1 MAGMNQFREPLLPK
15 VTRGRSPRSRSGLLA
30 SPHSQFSSG
39 SSASSP
45 VMVAQHLSSPILQH
59 AEQTPECSKAG
70 RKVSLNLPREHAH
83 TDDFGMPELR
93 LPEAATPRIV
103 PRTKSEPGDVS
114 RRDLSLSRSLNTAQ
128 WREAT
133 PLERRRKSR
142 KQKVAALY
150 APPGIGSLASL
161 SFPHWA
167 QCLHCGDVL
176 GEAEA
181 RSGTGLCAE
190 CYGESK
196 KECSICQRTLPLQQ
210 LQFDSGL
217 CKECYNECEKQCG
230 VCRRDLA
237 SGQRWGTGMCDRC
250 YARVATACRMCGTG
264 LQQDQLRWGTGLCDG
279 CYDAAEKECFICTK
293 RLQGVTLQWGS
304 GLCDSCYDERQ
315 KTCGSCSIAIPVG
328 SLRWRTGICDGCYD
342 KGNERCNDC
351 RAQLQ
356 LEDLQSATGLCKIC
370 RDKEIARATC
380 QKCHYLIPAEARHW
394 NSGLCDKCYD
404 NCEKMCKKCKEVIP
418 FGQIHWGSGLCDT
431 CYGKCWKQCRS
442 CRQPIALGSLYWGT
456 RLCDACFDGCEKQC
470 RVCTEKM
477 NIGDLRW
484 GSGMC
489 DQCYDKKIRE
499 ERQRRTQLEPGV
511 KATILAQTIFYMAP
525 GTIQPSLFIRIKEA
539 GYFPGPNAV
548 YAAVLT
554 LAATLAMIAPVPL
567 GMWAD
572 RRGEREVYAGV
583 TLAAAVA
590 AFALML
596 APNSAV
602 FAVSWAVLNVPPST
616 RGVRAVYYAKNVDP
630 KDLSRAGQLA
640 SSGGLVGGFMGPLAS
655 TAFEQVAVWFAFPA
669 WLGTFRLGA
678 IFACASCFLCSIA
691 LRLSMP
697 PSTPKKR
704 AGESKD
710 DVEEPE
716 QCERC
721 AEWLEPLE
729 RSHNLALCDK
739 CYDQF
744 GTFAGDS
751 KNFKKF
757 RRRVLV
763 TFCIIASLLEVSM
776 NAGVIAT
783 FQPLAVMRLGWGT
796 DEIAAVNFS
805 GSALSVVISLLM
817 VKLRLGERLQMAIAA
832 GLYTLG
838 VLVFTV
844 PPVSAWRMV
853 IGFLLGIKAQI
864 LFMAPFTS
872 IFSRLIGNIRVTNQ
886 LTTVLCLAPAIGAAL
901 GTAFAPTCIHLA
913 GSLLSMVVAMPAMTA
928 ALIIALHWH
937 DLSPQEGNELFRQ
950 RARWSPSTK
959 ASSLPPAQEE
969 SCT

>member
-1 MAGMNQFREPLLPK
+1 M
-15 VTRGRSPRSRSGLLA
+15 
-30 SPHSQFSSG
+30 
-39 SSASSP
+39 
-45 VMVAQHLSSPILQH
+45 
-59 AEQTPECSKAG
+59 G
-70 RKVSLNLPREHAH
+70 RKVSLNLPRQHASIE
-83 TDDFGMPELR
+83 DLDMSELH
-93 LPEAATPRIV
+93 LPEV
-103 PRTKSEPGDVS
+103 WLRTASDPGDAS
-114 RRDLSLSRSLNTAQ
+114 RFRRTPAERATRRREPSLSRSLNTAQ

-133 PLERRRKSR
+133 PLERRVKSR

-176 GEAEA
+176 GATEA

-190 CYGESK
+190 CYGQSH

-210 LQFDSGL
+210 LQFHSGL
-217 CKECYNECEKQCG
+217 CKECYSECEKQCG
-230 VCRRDLA
+230 VCGSDLA
-237 SGQRWGTGMCDRC
+237 AGQRWGTGMCDRC
-250 YARVATACRMCGTG
+250 YARVATACKMCGLS
-264 LQQDQLRWGTGLCDG
+264 LQQHHLHWGTGLCDG
-279 CYDAAEKECFICTK
+279 CYDAAEKECVICTK
-293 RLQGVTLQWGS
+293 RLEGVTLQWGS
-304 GLCDSCYDERQ
+304 GLCDGCYDERQ
-315 KTCGSCSIAIPVG
+315 KMCGSCGITIPVG
-328 SLRWRTGICDGCYD
+328 SLWWRTGICDGCYD

-351 RAQLQ
+351 HAQLQ
-356 LEDLQSATGLCKIC
+356 LEDLQNATGLCKMC
-370 RDKEIARATC
+370 RNKEIAMATC
-380 QKCHYLIPAEARHW
+380 LKCHLLIPAAARHW
-394 NSGLCDKCYD
+394 NSGLCDSCYD
-404 NCEKMCKKCKEVIP
+404 KCEKTCKACKEVIP
-418 FGQIHWGSGLCDT
+418 FGQIHWGSGLCDQ
-431 CYGKCWKQCRS
+431 CFGKCWKHCRS
-442 CRQPIALGSLYWGT
+442 CNQLIALGELHWGT
-456 RLCDACFDGCEKQC
+456 RLCDGCFDSCEKQC
-470 RVCTEKM
+470 RVCTQKM

-489 DQCYDKKIRE
+489 DECYDKKRLE
-499 ERQRRTQLEPGV
+499 ERQSTRLKPGV

-525 GTIQPSLFIRIKEA
+525 GTIQPSLFIRIKES

-554 LAATLAMIAPVPL
+554 LASVAAMIAPVPL

-572 RRGEREVYAGV
+572 SRGEREVYAGV

-590 AFALML
+590 AFALMI
-596 APNSAV
+596 APNSAI
-602 FAVSWAVLNVPPST
+602 FAVAWAVLNVPPST

-630 KDLSRAGQLA
+630 EDLSRAGQLA
-640 SSGGLVGGFMGPLAS
+640 SSGGLVGGFVGPLAS
-655 TAFEQVAVWFAFPA
+655 TAFEQVALWFAFPA
-669 WLGTFRLGA
+669 WLGTFTLGT
-678 IFACASCFLCSIA
+678 IFACASCLSCAIA
-691 LRLSMP
+691 LRCSMP

-704 AGESKD
+704 AGENKH

-721 AEWLEPLE
+721 AQLLEPRE
-729 RSHNLALCDK
+729 QSHNLALCDK
-739 CYDQF
+739 CYDGF
-744 GTFAGDS
+744 GTFFGDS

-763 TFCIIASLLEVSM
+763 TFCIIAGLLEVSM

-783 FQPLAVMRLGWGT
+783 FQPLAVMRLGWGN
-796 DEIAAVNFS
+796 DAIAAVNFS

-832 GLYTLG
+832 GLYTIG
-838 VLVFTV
+838 VLVFTA

-913 GSLLSMVVAMPAMTA
+913 GSLLMMAVAMPAVTA

-937 DLSPQEGNELFRQ
+937 DLSPQEGNELFRES
-950 RARWSPSTK
+950 RRMGRSSSRE
-959 ASSLPPAQEE
+959 ASSLQPAGKE